1 ISCPNVADEFGLPFA
16 SDPKISGEITRVAK
30 NSTKLPV
37 IIKLS
42 PNYPNICEVA
52 KSCEANG
59 ADGITAIN
67 TLGPGML
74 IDVHT
79 YKPKLSNKKGGVS
92 GPAIFPVALRIV
104 YDLYKAIK
112 IPIIGMGGVTEA
124 EDAIQMIAAGATLYG
139 VGTGILYK
147 GTSIFKNINAALD
160 NYLAEKK
167 MKYEE
172 LIGIAH
178 RI

>member
-1 ISCPNVADEFGLPFA
+1 
-16 SDPKISGEITRVAK
+16 
-30 NSTKLPV
+30 
-37 IIKLS
+37 
-42 PNYPNICEVA
+42 
-52 KSCEANG
+52 
-59 ADGITAIN
+59 
-67 TLGPGML
+67 
-74 IDVHT
+74 
-79 YKPKLSNKKGGVS
+79 
-92 GPAIFPVALRIV
+92 LRIV